1 MKKTFIVYI
10 AIILFVLSVVVGFCA
25 LGVSNLNKYVFS
37 PEICQIML
45 EKSPD
50 EFCKQMGKDTL
61 IEGHYAFSWV
71 NKNGDLILFLSDKQ
85 KERWINLVFGSELS
99 IMLKS
104 AGDVIVSD
112 NYTKCTARCYKE
124 TVFDDIIACNQNA
137 LHCLFIQAIE
147 GKKSEDIF
155 VDCYLVDTV
164 TDEVKYHY
172 VYPRKSS
179 NENSNLTIDP
189 DVFSSREQ

>member
-1 MKKTFIVYI
+1 MKKPVK
-10 AIILFVLSVVVGFCA
+10 IISCICLCVAVLA
-25 LGVSNLNKYVFS
+25 LCTTYFLSLNKYVFS
-37 PEICQIML
+37 PKICRIVL

-85 KERWINLVFGSELS
+85 KERWIDLVFGSELS

-124 TVFDDIIACNQNA
+124 TVFDDMIACNQNA

-172 VYPRKSS
+172 VYPRESS